1 MALPGGF
8 FLNIYKYVDLDD
20 SIALLSFKHPGT
32 QTRTWGSVKPNHLK
46 FFSIRPPFVFRIHS
60 DLCLFFITVS
70 IISLMMMIGTLL
82 GGFVTEQFG
91 CLQCLRISLLLEMA
105 GWASIFWAKNFTELM
120 VGRVLTGIS
129 SCSKA
134 HIFWEGHKILR
145 NLHLTCVLCRASQK

>member
-1 MALPGGF
+1 MISSQ
-8 FLNIYKYVDLDD
+8 NNERNY
-20 SIALLSFKHPGT
+20 
-32 QTRTWGSVKPNHLK
+32 RTKRHEQVSNHLK
-46 FFSIRPPFVFRIHS
+46 FFSIRPPFIIRIYS

-120 VGRVLTGIS
+120 VGRVLTGTYF
-129 SCSKA
+129 K
-134 HIFWEGHKILR
+134 L
-145 NLHLTCVLCRASQK
+145 